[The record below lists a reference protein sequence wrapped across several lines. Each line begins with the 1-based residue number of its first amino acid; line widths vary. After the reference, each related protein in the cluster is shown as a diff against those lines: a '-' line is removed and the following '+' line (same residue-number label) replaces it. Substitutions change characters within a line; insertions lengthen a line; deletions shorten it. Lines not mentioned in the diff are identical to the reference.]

1 MNKNLFLCAA
11 LTAAAWF
18 TGCNKEDSE
27 PSPEYYF
34 QVHFDANGATN
45 GTAPEDMTMVSGKSY
60 KIPINITKEGC
71 ELLGLGHKDPSD
83 PDHLEIAYCN
93 EDGTMCEIKYH
104 PMDYTCKKDTL
115 FAIWDRRTV
124 TITYHANGASGQ
136 VPQPIS
142 FDLPKYQK
150 PYFSGDVYWHSYYG
164 KNHGKIISLPDT
176 VILDNGEDLKYQEEY
191 YLTGWNTKADGS
203 GVFLPKGTKYVN
215 AEDNV
220 DLYAVFES
228 HNGHEYVDL
237 GLPSGTLW
245 AKTNIGTTCE
255 AETGNL
261 FAYGETKP
269 KDKYTH
275 ENWELL
281 DDEWDDMFTIMTDTY
296 KEAVYVNGIDNSEKY
311 EPIWHNLKL
320 MFMQDAAST
329 NWGHLWRIP
338 SEDEWKELFD
348 NCTVEDYDYVL
359 IEEGKTLLSKIL
371 RSKINGK
378 YIIIPA
384 YTYFSINHSSGNIY
398 KLENKGYFTKL
409 TLRYDNS
416 QDRQKERP
424 VWYSTGHGNTLKYW
438 DGFCVRPVTSIK

>member
-1 MNKNLFLCAA
+1 M
-11 LTAAAWF
+11 AAAVWF
-18 TGCNKEDSE
+18 TGCNKDDNE
-27 PSPEYYF
+27 PSSEDYF

-255 AETGNL
+255 AETGDL
-261 FAYGETKP
+261 FAYGETTP
-269 KDKYTH
+269 KSEYTF
-275 ENWELL
+275 ENWTLRV
-281 DDEWDDMFTIMTDTY
+281 DDQFFTLITDTY
-296 KEAVYVNGIDNSEKY
+296 IDGYYINGEKNEKY
-311 EPIWHNLKL
+311 DNNWNSLKL

-338 SEDEWKELFD
+338 SQEEWEELFD

-359 IEEGKTLLSKIL
+359 IEEGITLSAKIL
-371 RSKINGK
+371 KSKKNGN
-378 YIIIPA
+378 YIIIPNL
-384 YTYFSINHSSGNIY
+384 TNFSINHNMGYVY
-398 KLENKGYFTKL
+398 KLENNVFFTKL
-409 TLRYDNS
+409 TLHFSKNQNS
-416 QDRQKERP
+416 QTTRP
-424 VWYSTGHGNTLKYW
+424 VWHSGGYDNIYW
-438 DGFCVRPVTSIK
+438 FWFGAPVRPVTRLK